1 MIYRLLCSPPAVATS
16 LEDEYQVRSRDYIG
30 AALIL
35 LALLPIT
42 NGSKLLVALNA
53 FMQESTLRTAK
64 VIDHVSLVSQ
74 DNKTESRAVY
84 SVVEFLDDNGMQR
97 SAKTNV
103 ARYPAPSKIGE
114 QIVIR
119 THNTQ
124 LDDVRVDSFAGLWFE
139 SAFYLVPGFLTLVP
153 GFLVIWRQRK
163 FRVARKA

>member
-1 MIYRLLCSPPAVATS
+1 
-16 LEDEYQVRSRDYIG
+16 
-30 AALIL
+30 
-35 LALLPIT
+35 
-42 NGSKLLVALNA
+42 
-53 FMQESTLRTAK
+53 MQESTLRTAK